1 MKPRLEMKLGADP
14 KKTVV
19 LGALLLLAAY
29 LFYTNVFS
37 EPDIPPGARDARPV
51 AKGPSILKK
60 ALPAADDEA
69 LTTPKQQGLNPK
81 ATPKE
86 FRPSLKPK
94 KGEERAAADIDPTL
108 RLDLLAKLAAVKIE
122 RVDRSLFDFGSVEPV
137 RPKQPEPTIAVK
149 KTVVKRRIGPEPPP
163 PPAPPPPPIVK
174 PPPPPIPLKFYGS
187 AVPVKGGTKRVFCM
201 QGDDILVPSEGEV
214 VQRRYKIIR
223 INPTSVVVEDLDYK
237 HQQTIPIE
245 EAAQNG

>member
-14 KKTVV
+14 KKTVI
-19 LGALLLLAAY
+19 LGSLLLLAAY

-37 EPDIPPGARDARPV
+37 EPEVPPGARDARPV

-60 ALPAADDEA
+60 SLPAADDES
-69 LTTPKQQGLNPK
+69 LTTPKQQAVNPK
-81 ATPKE
+81 ATPRE

-94 KGEERAAADIDPTL
+94 KGEERSAADIDPTL
-108 RLDLLAKLAAVKIE
+108 RTDLLAKLAAVKIE
-122 RVDRSLFDFGSVEPV
+122 RVDRSLFDFGPVEVV

-149 KTVVKRRIGPEPPP
+149 KTVARRMIGPEPPP
-163 PPAPPPPPIVK
+163 PPPPPPVV

-201 QGDDILVPSEGEV
+201 QGDEILVPSEGEV
-214 VQRRYKIIR
+214 VQKRYRIVR
-223 INPTSVVVEDLDYK
+223 INSTNVVVEDLNFK

-245 EAAQNG
+245 EAQNG